1 MKKIPLKIL
10 LVLIGV
16 IIVLVG
22 NVLVYSNIA
31 KKVTTGTPIVFS
43 KIETPALLVID
54 VQESTTGEVASNE
67 SLTNQSDSLITN
79 INKLIR
85 TCDTTDIPVIFI
97 TNEITNPLINFL
109 DNSSAR
115 GSAGPEV
122 DKRLT
127 VGDHPHYYKR
137 KLDAFSNKD
146 FEDYLLEHKINTLYI
161 TGLDAKYCISSTVL
175 GALNREYKVKLLTNA
190 IISAEPTE
198 CDSIFTS
205 LSKNG
210 AEIIL
215 TIPF

>member
-10 LVLIGV
+10 LVLICV
-16 IIVLVG
+16 IILLVG
-22 NVLVYSNIA
+22 NVLIYSNIA

-67 SLTNQSDSLITN
+67 SLINQSDSLITN

-85 TCDTTDIPVIFI
+85 TCDTTNIPVIFI

-137 KLDAFSNKD
+137 KLDAFSNSD

-175 GALNREYKVKLLTNA
+175 GALNREYKVNLLTNV
-190 IISAEPTE
+190 IISAEPTQ

-210 AEIIL
+210 AEIIPTL
-215 TIPF
+215 PF